1 MAVFNATFQTSSN
14 LNATFDTD
22 SVLSAM
28 FGITYEQAGK
38 VYEGP
43 YNVTPNAR
51 KQTLS
56 TEGFVMTEDVVIDP
70 IPSNYGLITWNGT
83 TLTVS

>member
-1 MAVFNATFQTSSN
+1 MAVFNATFQASSN
-14 LNATFDTD
+14 LKATFDTD

-38 VYEGP
+38 EYEGS
-43 YNVTPNAR
+43 YTVTPTA
-51 KQTLS
+51 QTQILN
-56 TEGFVMTEDVVIDP
+56 TQGFVMTEDVVVNA